1 MATTYTL
8 AELLSWMKDQDRMS
22 KWDAIVAMERNKT
35 NLLLIQNYI
44 DKFSL
49 GSYIPSITGAIATG
63 GIGGSFREYIQD
75 FVMDV
80 PRLYFEDTGLDNSK
94 ANLRMAV
101 VAGRQVSIEKD
112 VTVWHVTRI
121 LDYDPLDGPS
131 LFLDLLLPEVS
142 GEIADNGNIR
152 LDLSKSDNF
161 RLTFAETQTE
171 QELAGRVFKALFNRL
186 DDEQRVWTLGTI
198 KRGSNP
204 MMQPRSFG
212 LRTQRGGQEGEGAM
226 LAFVRME
233 GRHEGDFPGASSGFR
248 YLIPNDAGRDYSATV
263 LVGRGRVVIAEL
275 VRSLGEM
282 IDHDDFDYVFDD
294 DNRDIVVT
302 AKGGG
307 IKIPRGTFNHRLEM
321 TTLLGPIWAD
331 LEVSHPEFLLA
342 ASERLKVELH
352 GQQIS
357 VRWLCAGTV
366 RASMN
371 VVATNY
377 EGLQEL
383 IDIYPSK
390 SLYYHLTVTAY
401 YQLIDDGAGGTLK
414 RIRYDVESNVDPESG
429 VDIFKFGDAVKRKL
443 SLADPVDPIADL
455 VGKLLILMG
464 LLMVQAAEVLLN
476 LLATDASG
484 MIAGAIKEQ
493 FPTGRVVSGFIA
505 ENLALN
511 YGETIQMLNL
521 QSPYDVGLFGRIN
534 PAQTTFAITT
544 PEPRIAAGTP
554 HYAFEVFP
562 ERTGLK
568 WTVGDLQR
576 RAVSAG
582 TIDEN
587 TGVYTPPAAS
597 QIEGRFTRVRVT
609 ATDPV
614 TQFSSSAL
622 VTVVRSRL
630 TINPLIQI
638 CDKDERVPLKLGYLK
653 DDEDSPAPT
662 VVINNP
668 VPGESGSIESNNG
681 VYTYVSNKEVVEGK
695 TYVMDELVATYKG
708 YTASVY
714 MVVTQTTPAITIQ
727 VPDSLK
733 GLTEV
738 ALRAIANNRDITE
751 HVEWSIDFN
760 GPGSWHSETPGVYKV
775 DEMAP
780 QAFVFIKASWDSVVI
795 GVLEGHL
802 LLALPLLDIPDVPLS
817 VAETDGETGLA
828 Y

>member
-1 MATTYTL
+1 
-8 AELLSWMKDQDRMS
+8 
-22 KWDAIVAMERNKT
+22 
-35 NLLLIQNYI
+35 
-44 DKFSL
+44 
-49 GSYIPSITGAIATG
+49 
-63 GIGGSFREYIQD
+63 
-75 FVMDV
+75 
-80 PRLYFEDTGLDNSK
+80 EDTGLDNSK

-198 KRGSNP
+198 KRGINP
-204 MMQPRSFG
+204 MMQPHSFA
-212 LRTQRGGQEGEGAM
+212 LRTQQGSQEGEGAM

-233 GRHEGDFPGASSGFR
+233 GRHEGDFPGSNSGFR

-282 IDHDDFDYVFDD
+282 IESNDFDYVFDD
-294 DNRDIVVT
+294 GNGDIVAT
-302 AKGGG
+302 AKRGG
-307 IKIPRGTFNHRLEM
+307 IKIPRGAFNHRLEM
-321 TTLLGPIWAD
+321 TSVLGPIWAD
-331 LEVSHPEFLLA
+331 LEISHPEFLLA
-342 ASERLKVELH
+342 ASGRLKVELH

-357 VRWLCAGTV
+357 VRWLCAGHV
-366 RASMN
+366 SASMN
-371 VVATNY
+371 VVATNF
-377 EGLQEL
+377 EALQEL
-383 IDIYPSK
+383 IDIYPNR

-414 RIRYDVESNVDPESG
+414 RIRYDVESAVDPESG

-443 SLADPVDPIADL
+443 SLANSVDPITDL
-455 VGKLLILMG
+455 IGRLFILIG
-464 LLMVQAAEVLLN
+464 LIMIQLAEILLN
-476 LLATDASG
+476 LLSTDASEI
-484 MIAGAIKEQ
+484 IAGAIKEQ

-505 ENLALN
+505 ENLELN

-521 QSPYDVGLFGRIN
+521 QSPHDVGLFGRIN

-544 PEPRIAAGTP
+544 PEPRIAAGGP

-562 ERTGLK
+562 ARPGLK
-568 WTVGDLQR
+568 WAVEHLRRLAVG
-576 RAVSAG
+576 VG
-582 TIDEN
+582 TIDED
-587 TGVYTPPAAS
+587 TGVYTPPAVH
-597 QIEGRFTRVRVT
+597 QVQGRFTRVRVT

-727 VPDSLK
+727 APGSLE

-751 HVEWSIDFN
+751 HVEWSIEFN

-780 QAFVFIKASWDSVVI
+780 QAFVFIRASWDSVVI

-817 VAETDGETGLA
+817 VAAIEGGTGLA

>member
-44 DKFSL
+44 DKFSY
-49 GSYIPSITGAIATG
+49 GSYIPYITGAIATG
-63 GIGGSFREYIQD
+63 GIGGNFREYIQE

-80 PRLYFEDTGLDNSK
+80 PRLHYEDTGLDSSK

-112 VTVWHVTRI
+112 VTVWHAKRI

-171 QELAGRVFKALFNRL
+171 QELAGSVFKALFNRL

-212 LRTQRGGQEGEGAM
+212 LRTQRGAQEGEGAM

-233 GRHEGDFPGASSGFR
+233 GRHEGAFPGANSGFR

-282 IDHDDFDYVFDD
+282 IDSDDFDLVFDND
-294 DNRDIVVT
+294 SGDVTAT

-307 IKIPRGTFNHRLEM
+307 ITVPRGTFNHRLDM
-321 TTLLGPIWAD
+321 NPVVGGPIWAD
-331 LEVSHPEFLLA
+331 LEVVHPEFLLA
-342 ASERLKVELH
+342 ASGSLKVALR
-352 GQQIS
+352 GQEIS
-357 VRWLCAGTV
+357 VEWPCSGTIN
-366 RASMN
+366 AKIN
-371 VVATNY
+371 VLETNY
-377 EGLQEL
+377 HPLQSL
-383 IDIYPSK
+383 IDLYPGNT
-390 SLYYHLTVTAY
+390 LRYGLTVTAT
-401 YQLIDDGAGGTLK
+401 YQLVDDAAGGALK
-414 RIRYDVESNVDPESG
+414 RIKFDVESDVVPEP
-429 VDIFKFGDAVKRKL
+429 GDDFSEFENAVKRKL
-443 SLADPVDPIADL
+443 ILEGQTASIS
-455 VGKLLILMG
+455 LILYFLLG
-464 LLMVQAAEVLLN
+464 LAMVQAAEVLLR
-476 LLATDASG
+476 LLTMDASG
-484 MIAGAIKEQ
+484 MIEGAIKEQ
-493 FPTGRVVSGFIA
+493 FPTGHAVMGFIA
-505 ENLALN
+505 ENLELN

-544 PEPRIAAGTP
+544 PEPRIAAGAP

-562 ERTGLK
+562 ERPGLK
-568 WTVGDLQR
+568 WAVEHLRRLAVG
-576 RAVSAG
+576 VG
-582 TIDEN
+582 TIDED
-587 TGVYTPPAAS
+587 TGVYTPPAVH
-597 QIEGRFTRVRVT
+597 QVQGRFTRVRVT

-638 CDKDERVPLKLGYLK
+638 CNKDERVPLKLGYLK
-653 DDEDSPAPT
+653 DEEDSPAPT

-681 VYTYVSNKEVVEGK
+681 VYTYVSNKEVIEEK

-727 VPDSLK
+727 APGSLK

-751 HVEWSIDFN
+751 HVEWSIEFN

-780 QAFVFIKASWDSVVI
+780 QAFVFIRASWDSVVI

-817 VAETDGETGLA
+817 VAAIEGGTGLA

>member
-8 AELLSWMKDQDRMS
+8 AELLGWMKDQDRMS

-44 DKFSL
+44 DKFSY
-49 GSYIPSITGAIATG
+49 GSYIPYITGAIATG
-63 GIGGSFREYIQD
+63 GTGANFREYIQE
-75 FVMDV
+75 FLMDV
-80 PRLYFEDTGLDNSK
+80 PRLHYEDTGLDNSK

-101 VAGRQVSIEKD
+101 VAGRQVSIEKN
-112 VTVWHVTRI
+112 VTVWHATRI

-171 QELAGRVFKALFNRL
+171 QEQAGSVFKALFNRL
-186 DDEQRVWTLGTI
+186 NEEQRVWTLGTI
-198 KRGSNP
+198 KRGTNP

-212 LRTQRGGQEGEGAM
+212 LRTQQGAQEGEGAM

-233 GRHEGDFPGASSGFR
+233 GRHEGGFPGANSGFR

-282 IDHDDFDYVFDD
+282 IDSDDFDFVFDD
-294 DNRDIVVT
+294 DGGDVTAT

-307 IKIPRGTFNHRLEM
+307 ITVPRGTFNHHLDM
-321 TTLLGPIWAD
+321 NTVVGPVWAD
-331 LEVSHPEFLLA
+331 LEVVHPEFLLA
-342 ASERLKVELH
+342 ASGSLKVALR
-352 GQQIS
+352 GQEIS
-357 VRWLCAGTV
+357 VEWPCSGTIS
-366 RASMN
+366 AKIN
-371 VVATNY
+371 VLESNY
-377 EGLQEL
+377 SLLQSL
-383 IDIYPSK
+383 IDLYPGNT
-390 SLYYHLTVTAY
+390 LRYGLTVTAT
-401 YQLIDDGAGGTLK
+401 YQLIDDDAGGTLK
-414 RIRYDVESNVDPESG
+414 RIRFDIESDAVPEPGDDFS
-429 VDIFKFGDAVKRKL
+429 KFDDAVKRKL
-443 SLADPVDPIADL
+443 NLEGQTMDIT
-455 VGKLLILMG
+455 LILFFLLG
-464 LLMVQAAEVLLN
+464 LAMVQAAEVLLR
-476 LLATDASG
+476 LLAMDASG
-484 MIAGAIKEQ
+484 MIEGAIKEQ
-493 FPTGRVVSGFIA
+493 FPTGRAVTGFIA
-505 ENLALN
+505 ENLELN

-554 HYAFEVFP
+554 HYDFEVFP

-568 WTVGDLQR
+568 WSVEDLQR

-587 TGVYTPPAAS
+587 TGVYTPPAAN

-609 ATDPV
+609 ATDPA

-630 TINPLIQI
+630 AINPLIQI
-638 CDKDERVPLKLGYLK
+638 CNLDERVPLKLGYLK

-668 VPGESGSIESNNG
+668 VPGESGDIESNNG
-681 VYTYVSNKEVVEGK
+681 VYTYVSNKDVVEGK
-695 TYVMDELVATYKG
+695 TYVIDELVATFKG
-708 YTASVY
+708 HTESVY
-714 MVVTQTTPAITIQ
+714 MVVRQKNPGITIQ
-727 VPDSLK
+727 APDSLE

-738 ALRAIANNRDITE
+738 ALRAKANIDITE

-760 GPGSWHSETPGVYKV
+760 GPGAWHSETPGVYQV

-780 QAFVFIKASWDSVVI
+780 QAFVFIRASYDAGPLGI
-795 GVLEGHL
+795 LEGHL
-802 LLALPLLDIPDVPLS
+802 LLALPLHDIPDVPLS
-817 VAETDGETGLA
+817 VAAIER
-828 Y
+828 

>member
-63 GIGGSFREYIQD
+63 GSGGNFREYIQE

-80 PRLYFEDTGLDNSK
+80 PRLHYEDTGLDNSK

-186 DDEQRVWTLGTI
+186 NDEQRVWTLGTI
-198 KRGSNP
+198 KRGINP

-212 LRTQRGGQEGEGAM
+212 LRTQQGSQEGEGAM

-233 GRHEGDFPGASSGFR
+233 GRHEGDFPGSNSGFR

-275 VRSLGEM
+275 VRSLAET
-282 IDHDDFDYVFDD
+282 IDHDDFNYVFDD
-294 DNRDIVVT
+294 DNGDIVVT

-307 IKIPRGTFNHRLEM
+307 ITVPGGTFNHRLEM
-321 TTLLGPIWAD
+321 MTTFLGPIWAD

-342 ASERLKVELH
+342 ARERLKVELH

-357 VRWLCAGTV
+357 VRWLCTGTV

-371 VVATNY
+371 VVATNF
-377 EGLQEL
+377 EGLQGL
-383 IDIYPSK
+383 IDQYPSRN
-390 SLYYHLTVTAY
+390 LGYNLIVTAY

-414 RIRYDVESNVDPESG
+414 RISYDVESNVEPESG
-429 VDIFKFGDAVKRKL
+429 VDIFKFGDDVKRKL
-443 SLADPVDPIADL
+443 SLTDPIAEIVFGL
-455 VGKLLILMG
+455 FILLG
-464 LLMVQAAEVLLN
+464 LLMLQIAEILLN
-476 LLATDASG
+476 LLAMDASG
-484 MIAGAIKEQ
+484 MIAGAIKDQ
-493 FPTGRVVSGFIA
+493 FPTGGAVMGFIE
-505 ENLALN
+505 ENLELN

-521 QSPYDVGLFGRIN
+521 QSPHDVGLFGRIN

-544 PEPRIAAGTP
+544 PEPRIAAGGP

-562 ERTGLK
+562 ARPGLK
-568 WTVGDLQR
+568 WAVEHLRRLAVG
-576 RAVSAG
+576 VG
-582 TIDEN
+582 TIDED
-587 TGVYTPPAAS
+587 TGVYTPPAVH
-597 QIEGRFTRVRVT
+597 QVQGRFTRVRVT

-727 VPDSLK
+727 APGSLE

-751 HVEWSIDFN
+751 HVEWSIEFN

-780 QAFVFIKASWDSVVI
+780 QAFVFIRASWDSVVI

-802 LLALPLLDIPDVPLS
+802 LLALP
-817 VAETDGETGLA
+817 
-828 Y
+828 

>member
-22 KWDAIVAMERNKT
+22 RWDAIVAMERNKT

-44 DKFSL
+44 DKFSY
-49 GSYIPSITGAIATG
+49 GSYIPYITGAIATG
-63 GIGGSFREYIQD
+63 GAGGNFREYIQE

-80 PRLYFEDTGLDNSK
+80 PRLHYEDTGLDNSK

-112 VTVWHVTRI
+112 VTVWRATRI

-142 GEIADNGNIR
+142 GEISDNGNIR

-171 QELAGRVFKALFNRL
+171 QEQAGRVFKALFNRL

-198 KRGSNP
+198 KRGTNP

-212 LRTQRGGQEGEGAM
+212 LRTQQGAQEGEGAM

-233 GRHEGDFPGASSGFR
+233 GRHEGGFPGANSGFR

-263 LVGRGRVVIAEL
+263 LLGRNRLIVAEL
-275 VRSLGEM
+275 VRSLAEM
-282 IDHDDFDYVFDD
+282 IESDDFDVVFDD
-294 DNRDIVVT
+294 DSGDVT
-302 AKGGG
+302 ATARGGG
-307 IKIPRGTFNHRLEM
+307 IKVPRGSFEYRLESE
-321 TTLLGPIWAD
+321 GGWIGAD
-331 LEVSHPEFLLA
+331 LQIEHPEFLLKA
-342 ASERLKVELH
+342 EGRMRVALR
-352 GQQIS
+352 GQEIS
-357 VRWLCAGTV
+357 VEWPCSGVIRVGITV
-366 RASMN
+366 LDSN
-371 VVATNY
+371 IDY
-377 EGLQEL
+377 LQEI
-383 IDIYPSK
+383 IDGFGRRNMNYA
-390 SLYYHLTVTAY
+390 LTIKAT
-401 YQLIDDGAGGTLK
+401 YQLVDDVGGGTLK
-414 RIRYDVESNVDPESG
+414 RMSFDIESDVSPESG
-429 VDIFKFGDAVKRKL
+429 DEILELGDAAKHPLNLNIPKDFYEQLIRL
-443 SLADPVDPIADL
+443 YLMLL
-455 VGKLLILMG
+455 VET
-464 LLMVQAAEVLLN
+464 AEVLSKIL
-476 LLATDASG
+476 TGVDVSG
-484 MIAGAIKEQ
+484 VIENKIKEE
-493 FPTGRVVSGFIA
+493 FPTGRAVTGFIA
-505 ENLALN
+505 ENLELN

-568 WTVGDLQR
+568 WSVEHLR
-576 RAVSAG
+576 RLAVSVG
-582 TIDEN
+582 TIDED
-587 TGVYTPPAAS
+587 TGVYTPPAMH
-597 QIEGRFTRVRVT
+597 QVQGRFTRVRVT

-638 CDKDERVPLKLGYLK
+638 CNLDERVPLKLGYLK
-653 DDEDSPAPT
+653 DDEDNPAPT

-668 VPGESGSIESNNG
+668 IPGESGSIESNNG
-681 VYTYVSNKEVVEGK
+681 VYTYVSNKDVVEGK

-708 YTASVY
+708 YTESVY
-714 MVVTQTTPAITIQ
+714 MVVKQTNPGITIQ
-727 VPDSLK
+727 APDSLE

-738 ALRAIANNRDITE
+738 ALRAIANTTDITE
-751 HVEWSIDFN
+751 HVEWSIEFN
-760 GPGSWHSETPGVYKV
+760 GPGAWHSETPGVYQV

-780 QAFVFIKASWDSVVI
+780 QAFVFIRASYDSVVI

-817 VAETDGETGLA
+817 AAAIEGGAGLV